1 MPGNTVRF
9 AEFELDVDRFQLYRN
24 GSPVRM
30 EGLLLQLLVFLA
42 EHSCQLVTRD
52 DIAEALWGKNVF
64 VDAETGINTA
74 VRKVRAALEDD
85 SAQPRYL
92 QTVVGRGYRFVAEIV
107 SGTSESG
114 KFSVTAEEFGQA
126 VIAAAGL
133 DPKNPKAPPKS

>member
-30 EGLLLQLLVFLA
+30 EGLPLQLLVFLA
-42 EHSCQLVTRD
+42 EHACQLVTRD

-74 VRKVRAALEDD
+74 IRKVRAALEDD